1 MSLIPGTTLG
11 PYEIQSPLGAGGMG
25 EVYKATDTR
34 LDRTVAIKV
43 LLAHVA
49 DDPDLRQRFER
60 EAKTI
65 SSLNHPHICTLYD
78 IGQQDGIDYLVME
91 YLEGETLAARLTK
104 GPLPT
109 DQVLRYATEIAD
121 ALDKAHR
128 KGITHRDLKPGNIM
142 ITKAG
147 TKLLDFGLA
156 KLRDPT
162 TAGLSL
168 SQRPTQTASLTG
180 EGKILGTLQYM
191 APEQLEGKE
200 ADHRT
205 DIFAF
210 GALVY
215 EMATGKKAFEGKSQA
230 SLIGAILKDEPPPIS
245 TLQPLTPPI
254 LDQIVKTCLAKDPDD
269 RWRSAGDVGRQMAWI
284 GDGALQMG
292 ETTPTGTTVRPG
304 GWRRVAPLG
313 LGALVTGSV
322 ITGVMVWA
330 LTRPGPAPP
339 GPVTRSLLTPS
350 QTGPVFV
357 RTDVN
362 VALTPDGA
370 QLVYRGEIDG
380 EPRLFVRSLSAMDA
394 TPLTGPGLQPRHPFI
409 SPDGDWVG
417 FWDGNGFTLNRVS
430 IEGGPPVPIVEI
442 PVDSLRG
449 ASWGPDDTIIFAT
462 KDTATGLL
470 RVPAGGG
477 EPEVLTRPNP
487 DRGEVD
493 HWWPEVLPGGDAVL
507 FTIYM
512 SGQLT
517 KVAVLTLENGET
529 RELLTGGINPRYIP
543 SGHIVYGVDGTL
555 RAVGFDLDR
564 LQVTTDPVPVVD
576 RVAIGL
582 RGGVNFSVASNGSLV
597 YVGGGSRTEVGGFSL
612 VWVDRDGRE
621 EPLGTE
627 IDLYSSP
634 RLSPDGT
641 RVVFAKRAGTNVGDI
656 FIHDIVRNR
665 SAPLTFTGT
674 ELSPIWTPDGQR
686 VVFQSRR
693 DGAPN
698 LYWQAADGTGEA
710 ERLTES
716 SETHVPWSI
725 HGQTL
730 VFGAEREVQTL
741 SLNTDPS
748 ARSVR
753 RTGVFVRS
761 RLALSPDGRW
771 LAYQSAEDG
780 GGIDVRPFPDVQ
792 GGRWRVASE
801 GQVPVWS
808 PDGRE
813 LFYYSGTA
821 VMSVPV
827 TTDPSFG
834 FGNPETVFEG
844 RYTMGTGGAGFSVS
858 PDGRRFL
865 MVKPSGTRADDT
877 AAPPEVV
884 LVLNWFE
891 ELKARVPT
899 DR

>member
-1 MSLIPGTTLG
+1 MP
-11 PYEIQSPLGAGGMG
+11 
-25 EVYKATDTR
+25 
-34 LDRTVAIKV
+34 
-43 LLAHVA
+43 
-49 DDPDLRQRFER
+49 
-60 EAKTI
+60 
-65 SSLNHPHICTLYD
+65 
-78 IGQQDGIDYLVME
+78 
-91 YLEGETLAARLTK
+91 TK
-104 GPLPT
+104 GHPLT
-109 DQVLRYATEIAD
+109 AE
-121 ALDKAHR
+121 
-128 KGITHRDLKPGNIM
+128 
-142 ITKAG
+142 G
-147 TKLLDFGLA
+147 T
-156 KLRDPT
+156 
-162 TAGLSL
+162 
-168 SQRPTQTASLTG
+168 
-180 EGKILGTLQYM
+180 ILGTIQYM

-200 ADHRT
+200 ADART
-205 DIFAF
+205 DVFAL
-210 GALVY
+210 GVLLY

-245 TLQPLTPPI
+245 TLQPLTPPV

-304 GWRRVAPLG
+304 GWRRVAPLS

-370 QLVYRGEIDG
+370 RLVYRGELDG
-380 EPRLFVRSLSAMDA
+380 EPRLFVRSLSEMDA

-442 PVDSLRG
+442 PGDSIRG

-462 KDTATGLL
+462 RSTETGLL

-477 EPEVLTRPNP
+477 EPEVLTRPNTE
-487 DRGEVD
+487 RGEVY

-512 SGQLT
+512 PGRLT
-517 KVAVLTLENGET
+517 VAVLTLENGET

-543 SGHIVYGVDGTL
+543 TGHIVYGVDGTL

-597 YVGGGSRTEVGGFSL
+597 HVGGGARTEVGGFSL

-621 EPLGTE
+621 EPLGIE

-641 RVVFAKRAGTNVGDI
+641 RVVFNKRAGTNVGDI
-656 FIHDIVRNR
+656 FIHDIVRDR

-674 ELSPIWTPDGQR
+674 DESPIWTPDGQR

-725 HGQTL
+725 DGQTL
-730 VFGAEREVQTL
+730 VFRSGIEVHVL
-741 SLNTDPS
+741 SLDTEPKAS
-748 ARSVR
+748 GVLQTEVLVR
-753 RTGVFVRS
+753 AFG
-761 RLALSPDGRW
+761 RLRLSPDGRW
-771 LAYQSAEDG
+771 LAYESAEDG
-780 GGIDVRPFPDVQ
+780 GGIDVRPFPDVD
-792 GGRWRVASE
+792 GGRWRVA
-801 GQVPVWS
+801 GDGARIPVWS

-813 LFYYSGTA
+813 LLYYSGTA
-821 VMSVPV
+821 VMSVRV

-844 RYTMGTGGAGFSVS
+844 QYIMGTGGAGFSVS
-858 PDGRRFL
+858 PDGQRFL
-865 MVKPSGTRADDT
+865 MVKRSGTRTDDT
-877 AAPPEVV
+877 ARGLEREAAPPEVV
-884 LVLNWFE
+884 LVQNWFE
-891 ELKARVPT
+891 ELKRLVPT
-899 DR
+899 N